1 MKFTFTDKKVN
12 IPNRVHNYAEK
23 KIGKLDRYF
32 QTEPEASVVFSVEKG
47 RNNLE
52 VTIRSG
58 ATVIRVAEST
68 SDMFVSIDAAVASI
82 ERQLRKNK
90 SPPGKAPCA
99 RAPLNQPNAE
109 FFVPDVDAE
118 EEPSYDL
125 VRTKRF
131 FFRPMSVE
139 EAILQMNLVGH
150 TFFAFRNEDEGGVLL
165 CGLQAQRRRL
175 RHHRG
180 PGLITP
186 WGFHS
191 K

>member
-1 MKFTFTDKKVN
+1 M
-12 IPNRVHNYAEK
+12 
-23 KIGKLDRYF
+23 
-32 QTEPEASVVFSVEKG
+32 
-47 RNNLE
+47 
-52 VTIRSG
+52 
-58 ATVIRVAEST
+58 
-68 SDMFVSIDAAVASI
+68 DA
-82 ERQLRKNK
+82 
-90 SPPGKAPCA
+90 
-99 RAPLNQPNAE
+99 
-109 FFVPDVDAE
+109 D
-118 EEPSYDL
+118 EEPTYHL

-131 FFRPMSVE
+131 FFRPMSVD

-165 CGLQAQRRRL
+165 RGLQAQRRRL